1 MDKNQLIVALE
12 QNRDEFLQSFAG
24 LSEQE
29 LKTIPIIGK
38 WTVKDLVGHVS
49 YWEQVIHAH
58 VRESFSEGRPHL
70 QRPDETEETANPREA
85 AKRSKWNWQRVL
97 KEFENTRSALIARV
111 QSLSETDLLFQVP
124 NPWLG
129 ENRFYSVGEMIAEDA
144 INHCHEHAAQIV
156 KWREQIALPNK

>member
-1 MDKNQLIVALE
+1 MDKNQLVAALG

-24 LSEQE
+24 LSELE
-29 LKTIPIIGK
+29 VTTFPVIGE

-58 VRESFSEGRPHL
+58 VRESYSEGQPRQQL
-70 QRPDETEETANPREA
+70 SDETEETVNPRETT
-85 AKRSKWNWQRVL
+85 KRKNWPWARVL
-97 KEFENTRSALIARV
+97 KEFENTRRALIQRV

-129 ENRFYSVGEMIAEDA
+129 ETRFYSVGEMIAEDA
-144 INHCHEHAAQIV
+144 INHCRDHGQQIA
-156 KWREQIALPNK
+156 KWRARRHDS